1 MISNFHTH
9 TVLCDG
15 KSSPEELVLSAI
27 EKGFSSLGFSGH
39 APTDFDQSYCLKD
52 LDAYIAEISALKEK
66 YKKDIQIYLGAE
78 EDIFAPVNR
87 NDFEYLIS
95 SCHYF
100 KKGENIYPF
109 DSTYEMFTHCLSLFD
124 GDLSAFAEN
133 YYQTFSEYVK
143 KRKPDMIGHFDL
155 ITKYDESKLER
166 FLGDENYWKI
176 AEKYLFEAM
185 KSESIFEVNT
195 GLISRGH
202 RSTPCPHERLL
213 RVLYK
218 NGGKITVSADS
229 HQIETLDFQF
239 KEMKDLLKDIGFK
252 HIYLLYDNE
261 WKKDEL

>member
-1 MISNFHTH
+1 MLANYHTH
-9 TVLCDG
+9 TTFCDG
-15 KSSPEELVLSAI
+15 KNTAEEVVLAAL
-27 EKGFSSLGFSGH
+27 EKGFSAIGFSGH
-39 APTDFDQSYCLKD
+39 GHTPYDVRYCMRD
-52 LDAYIAEISALKEK
+52 VEGYRQEILRLKEK

-176 AEKYLFEAM
+176 AEKYLLEAM

>member
-1 MISNFHTH
+1 
-9 TVLCDG
+9 
-15 KSSPEELVLSAI
+15 
-27 EKGFSSLGFSGH
+27 
-39 APTDFDQSYCLKD
+39 
-52 LDAYIAEISALKEK
+52 
-66 YKKDIQIYLGAE
+66 
-78 EDIFAPVNR
+78 
-87 NDFEYLIS
+87 
-95 SCHYF
+95 
-100 KKGENIYPF
+100 
-109 DSTYEMFTHCLSLFD
+109 
-124 GDLSAFAEN
+124 
-133 YYQTFSEYVK
+133 
-143 KRKPDMIGHFDL
+143 MIGHFDL

-176 AEKYLFEAM
+176 AEKYLLEAM